1 MQLHGSICA
10 LVTPFDAREQL
21 DFTALDRLL
30 DWHLASG
37 THGLVLA
44 GSTGEAALLD
54 DAEYRALLEYAVQ
67 RIAGRIPV
75 IAGIG
80 SPSTRKSLALARI
93 AAEARADAVL
103 AATPYYVRPTQH
115 GLIAHYLHLAVEST
129 LPIILYNVPGRT
141 GCDLLPETVAALAA
155 HPRIVGVKEARPE
168 PERMAALLKLQS
180 ANFAVLSGDDPTAL
194 HAMFAGA
201 KGTISVAANVAP
213 RAFAELCERAASAN
227 AATRLSA
234 EDIDRA
240 LHELYRVLGL
250 ESNPIPAKW
259 ALHRLGYL
267 NAIHRLPLTPLSA
280 QHHAAIDQCL
290 AALAPLN
297 ATLAG

>member
-80 SPSTRKSLALARI
+80 SPSTRKSLAYARI

-129 LPIILYNVPGRT
+129 LPIILYNVPSRT
-141 GCDLLPETVAALAA
+141 GCNLLPETVAALAA
-155 HPRIVGVKEARPE
+155 HPRIIGVKEARPE

-194 HAMFAGA
+194 HAMLAGA

>member
-1 MQLHGSICA
+1 MRLHGSICA

-21 DFTALDRLL
+21 DFPALDRLL

-44 GSTGEAALLD
+44 GSTGEAALLGD
-54 DAEYRALLEYAVQ
+54 EEYRALLAHVVA
-67 RIAGRIPV
+67 RVAGRIPV
-75 IAGIG
+75 VAGIG
-80 SPSTRKSLALARI
+80 SPSTRKSLAYARI
-93 AAEARADAVL
+93 AAEAGADAVL
-103 AATPYYVRPTQH
+103 AVTPYYVRPTQH
-115 GLIAHYLHLAVEST
+115 GLLAHYLHLAVESP
-129 LPIILYNVPGRT
+129 LPVVLYNVPGRT

-180 ANFAVLSGDDPTAL
+180 ARFAVLSGDDPTAL
-194 HAMFAGA
+194 DAMLAGA
-201 KGTISVAANVAP
+201 QGTISVAANVAP
-213 RAFAELCERAASAN
+213 RAFARLCEQALSAN
-227 AATRLSA
+227 AATRLLATDLDA
-234 EDIDRA
+234 ELR
-240 LHELYRVLGL
+240 ELYRVLGL

-267 NAIHRLPLTPLSA
+267 DAIHRLPLTPLSA

-290 AALAPLN
+290 AALASLD
-297 ATLAG
+297 AKLAG

>member
-21 DFTALDRLL
+21 DFPALDRLL

-54 DAEYRALLEYAVQ
+54 DDEYRALIGHAVA
-67 RIAGRIPV
+67 RIGGRIPL
-75 IAGIG
+75 IAGVG
-80 SPSTRKSLALARI
+80 SPSTRRTLALTRI
-93 AAEARADAVL
+93 AADAGAEAVL
-103 AATPYYVRPTQH
+103 AVTPYYVRPPQH
-115 GLIAHYLHLAVEST
+115 GLLAHYLHLAVESP

-141 GCDLLPETVAALAA
+141 GCDLQPETVAALCA
-155 HPRIVGVKEARPE
+155 HPRIIGVKEALAE

-180 ANFAVLSGDDPTAL
+180 PGFAVLSGDDPTAL
-194 HAMFAGA
+194 GAMLAGA
-201 KGTISVAANVAP
+201 RGTISVAANVAP
-213 RAFAELCERAASAN
+213 RLFAILCERALSAN
-227 AATRLSA
+227 AATQMTAAALDAQLS
-234 EDIDRA
+234 D
-240 LHELYRVLGL
+240 LYRVLAL

-267 NAIHRLPLTPLSA
+267 QPLHRLPLTPLSA
-280 QHHAAIDQCL
+280 QHHATIDQCL
-290 AALAPLN
+290 A
-297 ATLAG
+297 TLASLDANLVS